1 MHKFPGLLRNAQ
13 ARAGAHQA
21 MEDGNPKLADYI
33 LETYQDT
40 QIYNS
45 AKKEIYLY
53 MAGKERHSIDAVAT
67 VKKMQDRF
75 DQLHIYGV
83 NDCKMNNWPIYVF
96 KSSTP
101 MAKIAL
107 LMDQDH
113 EEKMP
118 FQDVVAF
125 MDGLHSHVKDYT
137 TLTLWLHNPVIHHM
151 QCIAYVDCELEDTT
165 NITTFL
171 TLVNKILREVKVDLD
186 HVWNP

>member
-1 MHKFPGLLRNAQ
+1 M
-13 ARAGAHQA
+13 
-21 MEDGNPKLADYI
+21 
-33 LETYQDT
+33 
-40 QIYNS
+40 
-45 AKKEIYLY
+45 
-53 MAGKERHSIDAVAT
+53 HSIDAVVT

-75 DQLHIYGV
+75 DWLHIYEV
-83 NDCKMNNWPIYVF
+83 NDCKMNIRPSYVF

-137 TLTLWLHNPVIHHM
+137 TLALWLHNPVIHHM
-151 QCIAYVDCELEDTT
+151 QCIPYMDCELEITT
-165 NITTFL
+165 NIATFL
-171 TLVNKILREVKVDLD
+171 TLVNKILCEVKGDPD
-186 HVWNP
+186 YVWNL